1 MVWTEDYEVLFCRE
15 VRLRDLYRCKDGSRE
30 RGHCLDR
37 IAESVNAVPTLWF
50 KVDQRALRDKLN
62 KLLKD
67 YISKRNKEERDTG
80 ISPDHRELDDL
91 LQDIC
96 ERKQESEATYA
107 EKNLEKAK
115 KIEEE
120 RDAAEKIRRTSMGR
134 LSETRKREGVESSS
148 KLSEKKMR
156 SSGSDTISC
165 LRVKVEKDFKLRNH
179 SKKSATYHVTAL

>member
-50 KVDQRALRDKLN
+50 KVDQGALRDKLN
-62 KLLKD
+62 KFLKD

-80 ISPDHRELDDL
+80 ISPEHRELDDL

-96 ERKQESEATYA
+96 ERKQESEKQLMLKRTW
-107 EKNLEKAK
+107 K
-115 KIEEE
+115 KLK
-120 RDAAEKIRRTSMGR
+120 RLKRREM
-134 LSETRKREGVESSS
+134 LQK
-148 KLSEKKMR
+148 KL
-156 SSGSDTISC
+156 G
-165 LRVKVEKDFKLRNH
+165 
-179 SKKSATYHVTAL
+179 ALQ